1 MGKAKKWILLANAM
15 DTTNL
20 RTAAAVY
27 LEEMLGMKYIFEG
40 KFVELY
46 VDGGYEGL
54 YYLTHAMEIGKNTV
68 DLKDPMGVLVELDN
82 LYWGA
87 EDYRKSSEGD
97 YLVLKDVVDRTKGE
111 RAMESFMHNYNEF
124 ERAVVRK
131 DYGGVKGLA
140 DVRSFAEYYLLSE
153 FSVNPDAYWTSFY
166 FYKDGISDKI
176 HAGPGWDFD
185 LTFANRSWGNWMG
198 ESFYSPMQTMVR
210 KGELLPK
217 ELYDEMGIEEGYKA
231 SLAISKIMYN
241 LMEIPEF
248 REEVKRVYQERLLG
262 RKDELTW
269 KVDSEA
275 EKIAE
280 LAEIN
285 NEKWEKN
292 DFWTEVETMIRWI
305 GQRYDYFEEEYGG

>member
-1 MGKAKKWILLANAM
+1 
-15 DTTNL
+15 
-20 RTAAAVY
+20 
-27 LEEMLGMKYIFEG
+27 
-40 KFVELY
+40 
-46 VDGGYEGL
+46 
-54 YYLTHAMEIGKNTV
+54 
-68 DLKDPMGVLVELDN
+68 
-82 LYWGA
+82 
-87 EDYRKSSEGD
+87 
-97 YLVLKDVVDRTKGE
+97 
-111 RAMESFMHNYNEF
+111 
-124 ERAVVRK
+124 
-131 DYGGVKGLA
+131 
-140 DVRSFAEYYLLSE
+140 
-153 FSVNPDAYWTSFY
+153 
-166 FYKDGISDKI
+166 
-176 HAGPGWDFD
+176 
-185 LTFANRSWGNWMG
+185 MG